1 MVTDRLGG
9 LMDTCGIVLGTS
21 DHQRAVFLDARE
33 IGTLHQTIE
42 VVVQRPTV
50 AGGTLDIG
58 SLGRL
63 GRALEL
69 TNVADPANPTGVQP
83 IVLSNS
89 EQAALELLRG
99 QAAVRDDLPE
109 RIHLV
114 CHTCGLERIINPA
127 VAAAE
132 QAARRAREGTT
143 RAADQLSTLITAG
156 VMLGAGS
163 PLGIFTALSAINKG
177 GSQTSATPQLTCT
190 RCQGTSFEAT
200 PLTYCPG
207 CREPRDEA
215 VLLTCPDCQFD
226 FRSRTPATPIWTSPA
241 DAADCYWVTTARAIF
256 LARTTDF
263 ENGLYPGQR
272 DALCNALTGDDRVV
286 ALVRSRF
293 PGQTLRTVA
302 VLLTSH
308 ALLWARQSLT
318 SKMTNGRIDWS
329 TVARLRPAGLLETDA
344 SERSFEIVTTTG
356 SVTQFL
362 DFRGAGLSLNEQTHT
377 FDLDGV
383 YRLVAELVS
392 ARQPQAVIEPLTE
405 SPAPALVPLPALAA
419 PPETTPPPP
428 PATAPAPPPAM
439 RTPASLPP
447 PHHVLG
453 VPPNWYP
460 DPWRQARFRW
470 WDGTRWTPFVR

>member
-293 PGQTLRTVA
+293 PGADPADGGGLA
-302 VLLTSH
+302 H
-308 ALLWARQSLT
+308 
-318 SKMTNGRIDWS
+318 
-329 TVARLRPAGLLETDA
+329 VARLVVGAAVPHLEDDERPDRLVNRRPTGPAGLLETDA

-362 DFRGAGLSLNEQTHT
+362 DFRGAGLT
-377 FDLDGV
+377 
-383 YRLVAELVS
+383 
-392 ARQPQAVIEPLTE
+392 
-405 SPAPALVPLPALAA
+405 
-419 PPETTPPPP
+419 
-428 PATAPAPPPAM
+428 
-439 RTPASLPP
+439 
-447 PHHVLG
+447 
-453 VPPNWYP
+453 
-460 DPWRQARFRW
+460 
-470 WDGTRWTPFVR
+470 